1 MRLILHKGA
10 VRMLRGN
17 WIPWVFG
24 LALVTGCGGS
34 SSGADPMEDGGGEA
48 DGGTGADMA
57 PAYPAWNA
65 SSPAICGQ
73 PAYTWQPAASV
84 GSVLESSRNLLG
96 VNTLVISTLQAVAFL
111 GAQLNVQRSPTYSTH
126 TASIRYQ
133 TQDRGKLVDATAMV
147 TWPTGSTK
155 KFPMLLFLHPTLG
168 YTDECAPSRK
178 KGDLTAPMTILSLL
192 MASAGYVTVFPDY
205 LNQRSLG
212 AASTATTP
220 YLLLEPTALVSL
232 DAVRAA
238 QSYLASRESVSFSN
252 DMYVWGHSQGAQA
265 VEYVTAMQPFYAPE
279 FTLKAAAAVSPPSD
293 LPASAKANFAG
304 TAPTYNLGQAI
315 AYTWSDYYDRAQIP
329 LSLRSPWD
337 TTALTQ
343 LKNYCNTSYTDPIK
357 SVTDP
362 LTVFTEPFLNTV
374 TTGSKNDPWSCWLH
388 YNNPATMS
396 LPNNKSVPLLYVTGD
411 KDTTVIPYANDPV
424 IATWCQQGAQIQYLQ
439 CAGADHVHTI
449 TDSIDDVFNFF
460 DARQAGMPLPASICM
475 PQPAKRCTSAR

>member
-1 MRLILHKGA
+1 
-10 VRMLRGN
+10 MLRSN
-17 WIPWVFG
+17 WVPFVVG

-34 SSGADPMEDGGGEA
+34 SSGSDPTEGGGDV
-48 DGGTGADMA
+48 DGGTPADMA
-57 PAYPAWNA
+57 PEYPAW
-65 SSPAICGQ
+65 SPTSPAICGQ
-73 PAYTWQPAASV
+73 PAYTWQPASSV
-84 GSVLESSRNLLG
+84 GGVLEFSRNLLG

-111 GAQLNVQRSPTYSTH
+111 GSQLNVQRSPTYSTH

-133 TQDRGKLVDATAMV
+133 TQDRGQLVDATAMV
-147 TWPTGSTK
+147 TWPTGGGSK

-178 KGDLTAPMTILSLL
+178 KGDITAPMTILSLI

-238 QSYLASRESVSFSN
+238 QNYLTARESGSVSFSS
-252 DMYVWGHSQGAQA
+252 DVYVWGHSQGAQA

-279 FTLKAAAAVSPPSD
+279 FTIKGAAAVSPPSD
-293 LPASAKANFAG
+293 LPSSAKANFAG
-304 TAPTYNLGQAI
+304 PAPTYNLGQAI

-357 SVTDP
+357 NVTDP

-374 TTGSKNDPWSCWLH
+374 TLGQKNNPWSCWLH

-396 LPNNKSVPLLYVTGD
+396 VPINKDVPFLYVTGD
-411 KDTTVIPYANDPV
+411 KDTTVIPAANDPV
-424 IATWCQQGAQIQYLQ
+424 IASWCSQGAKIQYLQ
-439 CAGADHVHTI
+439 CAGADHVRTI
-449 TDSIDDVFNFF
+449 TDSIDDVFRFF
-460 DARQAGMPLPASICM
+460 DARQAGMPLPASLCT
-475 PQPAKRCTSAR
+475 PQPATRCASAR